1 MTQNVY
7 FGEMKDFVEHYFAAI
22 HLVFKIID
30 IIKLID
36 SQYLVIEPKY

>member
-1 MTQNVY
+1 MY
-7 FGEMKDFVEHYFAAI
+7 FDEMKDFVEDDFAAI

-36 SQYLVIEPKY
+36 SQYCIW